1 MIDIIFCIT
10 AAVAIISALLT
21 VSAHNVVHAL
31 LYLVTMMLAIA
42 LIFFLLGSPF
52 AAALQ
57 IIVYAGAVMVL
68 FVFVTMMLHQGE
80 RSLVAERQL
89 FNPKVAK
96 GPLILSMLLVIELT
110 MISLGSVGLHQEI
123 LTSPLPVEQ
132 TVKQLAIQLFGSYR
146 VLVVLAAIMLLTAL
160 VSAIHITK
168 QGNKSHSKSS
178 SSTEFTPDVSVNYI
192 TKQGSIPHS
201 ATDTEAKPIHKSGS
215 TKDPDTTAELAHG
228 SDSID
233 LTADVSVN
241 YITQQAS
248 IPHSP
253 STQTQ
258 TQDTEAEQALNL
270 NNTELTPNEIE
281 PSLSLT
287 SKGGGGHR

>member
-1 MIDIIFCIT
+1 MIDIIFFIT

-80 RSLVAERQL
+80 RSLAAERLL

-96 GPLILSMLLVIELT
+96 GPLILSALLVIELIL
-110 MISLGSVGLHQEI
+110 ISLGSVGLHQEI
-123 LTSPLPVEQ
+123 LTSLLPVNQ

-146 VLVVLAAIMLLTAL
+146 VLVVLAAIMLLAAL

-168 QGNKSHSKSS
+168 QDSTPHPASS
-178 SSTEFTPDVSVNYI
+178 SSVKDLDTESKQALSLGSSEFTPDVSVNYI
-192 TKQGSIPHS
+192 TKQGGTASPNS
-201 ATDTEAKPIHKSGS
+201 ANDPEPDTEAKP
-215 TKDPDTTAELAHG
+215 AHN
-228 SDSID
+228 SDS
-233 LTADVSVN
+233 S
-241 YITQQAS
+241 
-248 IPHSP
+248 
-253 STQTQ
+253 
-258 TQDTEAEQALNL
+258 
-270 NNTELTPNEIE
+270 ELTLAEIE
-281 PSLSLT
+281 PSQAQT
-287 SKGGGGHR
+287 NKQTRGEHR

>member
-1 MIDIIFCIT
+1 MIDIIFFIT

-80 RSLVAERQL
+80 RSLAAERQL

-96 GPLILSMLLVIELT
+96 GPLILSALLVIELIL
-110 MISLGSVGLHQEI
+110 ISLGSVGLHQEI
-123 LTSPLPVEQ
+123 LTSLLPVNQ

-146 VLVVLAAIMLLTAL
+146 VLVVLAAIMLLAAL

-168 QGNKSHSKSS
+168 QGSKPDTEATPIHKSGSTKVPDSETDLAHSS
-178 SSTEFTPDVSVNYI
+178 SSTEFTPDISVNDI
-192 TKQGSIPHS
+192 TKQGNKSHS
-201 ATDTEAKPIHKSGS
+201 TSSRTSEFTLAK
-215 TKDPDTTAELAHG
+215 
-228 SDSID
+228 
-233 LTADVSVN
+233 
-241 YITQQAS
+241 
-248 IPHSP
+248 
-253 STQTQ
+253 
-258 TQDTEAEQALNL
+258 
-270 NNTELTPNEIE
+270 IE
-281 PSLSLT
+281 PSQAQT
-287 SKGGGGHR
+287 NQQTRGEHR

>member
-31 LYLVTMMLAIA
+31 LYLVTMMLDIA

-80 RSLVAERQL
+80 RSLAAERQL

-96 GPLILSMLLVIELT
+96 GPLILSALLVIELIL
-110 MISLGSVGLHQEI
+110 ISLGSVGLHQEI
-123 LTSPLPVEQ
+123 LTSLLPVNQ

-146 VLVVLAAIMLLTAL
+146 VLVVLAAIMLLAAL

-168 QGNKSHSKSS
+168 QGSTPHSAKDTEAEQAPSLGSS
-178 SSTEFTPDVSVNYI
+178 EFTPDVSVSYI
-192 TKQGSIPHS
+192 TKQGNKPHS
-201 ATDTEAKPIHKSGS
+201 SSSRTSEFT
-215 TKDPDTTAELAHG
+215 
-228 SDSID
+228 
-233 LTADVSVN
+233 LT
-241 YITQQAS
+241 
-248 IPHSP
+248 
-253 STQTQ
+253 
-258 TQDTEAEQALNL
+258 
-270 NNTELTPNEIE
+270 EIE
-281 PSLSLT
+281 PSQAQT
-287 SKGGGGHR
+287 NKQTRGEHG

>member
-80 RSLVAERQL
+80 RSLAAERQL

-96 GPLILSMLLVIELT
+96 GPLILSALLVIELIL
-110 MISLGSVGLHQEI
+110 ISLGSVGLHQEI
-123 LTSPLPVEQ
+123 LTSLLPVNQ

-146 VLVVLAAIMLLTAL
+146 VLVVLAAIMLLAAL

-168 QGNKSHSKSS
+168 QGSMLHSVSSSSTKAPDTEADLAHSS
-178 SSTEFTPDVSVNYI
+178 SSTEFTPTVSVNDI
-192 TKQGSIPHS
+192 TKQGNKPHS
-201 ATDTEAKPIHKSGS
+201 TSSRTSEF
-215 TKDPDTTAELAHG
+215 TLA
-228 SDSID
+228 
-233 LTADVSVN
+233 
-241 YITQQAS
+241 
-248 IPHSP
+248 
-253 STQTQ
+253 
-258 TQDTEAEQALNL
+258 
-270 NNTELTPNEIE
+270 EIE
-281 PSLSLT
+281 PSQAQS
-287 SKGGGGHR
+287 SKQTRGEHR

>member
-80 RSLVAERQL
+80 RSLAAERQL

-96 GPLILSMLLVIELT
+96 GPLILSALLVIELIL
-110 MISLGSVGLHQEI
+110 ISLGSVGLHQEI
-123 LTSPLPVEQ
+123 LTSLLPVNQ

-146 VLVVLAAIMLLTAL
+146 VLVVLAAIMLLAAL

-168 QGNKSHSKSS
+168 QGNKPHSTSS
-178 SSTEFTPDVSVNYI
+178 RTSEFTPGVSVNDI
-192 TKQGSIPHS
+192 TKQGNKSHS
-201 ATDTEAKPIHKSGS
+201 TSSRTSEF
-215 TKDPDTTAELAHG
+215 T
-228 SDSID
+228 
-233 LTADVSVN
+233 LT
-241 YITQQAS
+241 
-248 IPHSP
+248 
-253 STQTQ
+253 
-258 TQDTEAEQALNL
+258 
-270 NNTELTPNEIE
+270 EIE
-281 PSLSLT
+281 PSQAQSNKQT
-287 SKGGGGHR
+287 RGEHG